1 MLPVVANVGPHA
13 GNGTGNRAAASCG
26 EHRVEGISIAAQIDV
41 EIFPLDRPR
50 RIDAQLALNAATNR
64 PVCSLT

>member
-1 MLPVVANVGPHA
+1 MLPVVANVGSHA

-41 EIFPLDRPR
+41 EIFPPLTDQGELTPSLLSMPPPMVRS
-50 RIDAQLALNAATNR
+50 AA
-64 PVCSLT
+64 